1 MRLVDLIVS
10 LLIIGIVGTLCLFLW
25 LLTTI
30 KEEIWGM
37 IEEKEEDDDTR
48 RCF

>member
-10 LLIIGIVGTLCLFLW
+10 LLIMGIVGILCLFL
-25 LLTTI
+25 LVLTTI

-37 IEEKEEDDDTR
+37 IEEKEENNGTR
-48 RCF
+48 N